1 MGKEAK
7 KHRANGVEGIT
18 LTYYADEESFQK
30 MRLEVETED
39 FAFRQMMTIE
49 TAKLMIKHGLDIE
62 VQVLDA
68 DKYFSWLGNRE
79 NTYEAQHE
87 YPGGQHL
94 SGADALALLR
104 IKSDPYPHFT
114 WRVESHRVEL
124 VRQVLESASPK

>member
-1 MGKEAK
+1 MLSDEQKRVALKKNMEAMSKEAK
-7 KHRANGVEGIT
+7 KLRADGVEGIT

-39 FAFRQMMTIE
+39 FAFWQMMTVE

-68 DKYFSWLGNRE
+68 DNYFSWLGKRE

-94 SGADALALLR
+94 SGADALALLGIR
-104 IKSDPYPHFT
+104 
-114 WRVESHRVEL
+114 
-124 VRQVLESASPK
+124 

>member
-1 MGKEAK
+1 MLSDEQKRVALKKNMEAMIKEAK
-7 KHRANGVEGIT
+7 KLRAGGVEGIT

-30 MRLEVETED
+30 MRLDVETED
-39 FAFRQMMTIE
+39 FAFRQMMTVE

-68 DKYFSWLGNRE
+68 DNYFSWLGNRE

-94 SGADALALLR
+94 SGADALALLG
-104 IKSDPYPHFT
+104 IK
-114 WRVESHRVEL
+114 
-124 VRQVLESASPK
+124 

>member
-1 MGKEAK
+1 MLSDEQKRVALKKNMEAMGKEAK

-62 VQVLDA
+62 VQVL
-68 DKYFSWLGNRE
+68 NRVQFE
-79 NTYEAQHE
+79 NH
-87 YPGGQHL
+87 G
-94 SGADALALLR
+94 
-104 IKSDPYPHFT
+104 
-114 WRVESHRVEL
+114 
-124 VRQVLESASPK
+124 SASREGGCPGPCCKWAGAAD